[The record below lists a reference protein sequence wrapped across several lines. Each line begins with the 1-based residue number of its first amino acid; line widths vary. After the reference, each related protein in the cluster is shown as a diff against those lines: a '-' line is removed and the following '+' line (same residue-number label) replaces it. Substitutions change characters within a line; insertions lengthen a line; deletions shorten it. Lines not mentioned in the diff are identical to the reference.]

1 VSAETGLPRLRWQL
15 TSHPDVRVVRFGT
28 EAVVFNPL
36 SWETHLLNE
45 TAAHVVESLRRGPR
59 SVDELAAALV
69 EDLDPESPP
78 DVYLSQVAMLMDEL
92 AALGLAFHE
101 PSAPSGARVRANG

>member
-1 VSAETGLPRLRWQL
+1 VSAETRPPRPRWQL
-15 TSHPDVRVVRFGT
+15 TKHPDVRVVRFGA

-59 SVDELAAALV
+59 SVEELASALV
-69 EDLDPESPP
+69 ADLESESAPE
-78 DVYLSQVAMLMDEL
+78 VYTDQIAVLMEEL
-92 AALGLAFHE
+92 EAFGLA
-101 PSAPSGARVRANG
+101 VRARSEVNDADR